1 MEIRM
6 NEVIHMRIGVNLL
19 TLSNDRYGGV
29 EHYLRH
35 LIEHIKK
42 ADEKVKLFLFLTK
55 PSRDIFPDFQD
66 RIKKVMLKESKIQT
80 EVHSRIQENQIDVWF
95 SPVHKSYIPNI
106 QVPSVATIHDV
117 LHTRYPKF
125 VPGELE
131 ENNRYYEKFTP
142 SFDAVITVSEF
153 SKKAISKHLHIPK
166 EKITAIYPD
175 APETF
180 NQYRESF
187 QNNRIIE
194 QLKSG
199 FALYPASYNPHKNHL
214 NLLKAIVFLRDHHKK
229 RIPLV
234 LTGFAALDNRT
245 FQSVLS
251 FIQNQGLQ
259 DQVKILGY
267 VPTEAMPDLYAN
279 ASFLVFPSLYEGFG
293 IPLVEAMKSKC
304 PIICS
309 DRASIPEVTGDTALH
324 FNPEKPED
332 IANKMLK
339 ILHPETRNAL
349 ISKGMVRSK
358 IFSWDKCAKETL
370 AVFQQ
375 VIKRNDKR

>member
-1 MEIRM
+1 
-6 NEVIHMRIGVNLL
+6 MRIGVNLL
-19 TLSNDRYGGV
+19 TLSKDRYGGV
-29 EHYLRH
+29 EHYIKY
-35 LIEHIKK
+35 LIEHLTK
-42 ADEKVKLFLFLTK
+42 ADENVKLYLFLTK

-80 EVHSRIQENQIDVWF
+80 EVHSRIQEHQIDVWF

-117 LHTRYPKF
+117 LHTRYPQF
-125 VPGELE
+125 VPGELQ

-142 SFDAVITVSEF
+142 SFDAVLTVSEF
-153 SKKAISKHLHIPK
+153 SKNAISKHLQIPK
-166 EKITAIYPD
+166 EKITATYPD
-175 APETF
+175 APESF
-180 NQYRESF
+180 NSYRGRYK
-187 QNNRIIE
+187 NNRIIE
-194 QLKSG
+194 QLESG

-214 NLLKAIVFLRDHHKK
+214 ALLKAILFLRDQQKK
-229 RIPLV
+229 HIPLV
-234 LTGFAALDNRT
+234 LTGFSDPENRT
-245 FQSVLS
+245 HQSVLS
-251 FIQNQGLQ
+251 FIKNHALQ

-267 VPTEAMPDLYAN
+267 VPTEAMPDLYAK

-309 DRASIPEVTGDTALH
+309 DRASIPEVAGDAALY

-339 ILHPETRNAL
+339 IMHPETRNLL

-358 IFSWDKCAKETL
+358 IFSWDLCAKETL

-375 VIKRNDKR
+375 IINRNDKR

>member
-1 MEIRM
+1 
-6 NEVIHMRIGVNLL
+6 MRIGVNLL
-19 TLSNDRYGGV
+19 TLSKDRYGGV
-29 EHYLRH
+29 EHYVKH
-35 LIEHIKK
+35 LIEHLKK
-42 ADEKVKLFLFLTK
+42 ADERVKLFLFLTK
-55 PSRDIFPDFQD
+55 PSRDIFDDFQD
-66 RIKKVMLKESKIQT
+66 RIKKVMLKGSKIQT
-80 EVHSRIQENQIDVWF
+80 EVHSRIQEHQIDVWF

-117 LHTRYPKF
+117 LHTRYPQF
-125 VPGELE
+125 VPGELQ

-142 SFDAVITVSEF
+142 SFDAVLTVSAF
-153 SKKAISKHLHIPK
+153 SKNTISNQLQIPK

-175 APETF
+175 APEVF
-180 NQYRESF
+180 NHFKEKD
-187 QNNRIIE
+187 QNNKIIE
-194 QLKSG
+194 QLENG

-214 NLLKAIVFLRDHHKK
+214 TLLKAIVFLRDHHKT

-234 LTGFAALDNRT
+234 LTGFAASDNRT

-251 FIQNQGLQ
+251 FIQNHSLQ

-267 VPTEAMPDLYAN
+267 VPTEAMPDLYAK

-309 DRASIPEVTGDTALH
+309 DRASIPEVAGDAALY
-324 FNPEKPED
+324 FNPERPED

-339 ILHPETRNAL
+339 ISHPETRNAL

-358 IFSWDKCAKETL
+358 NFSWDQCAKETL

-375 VIKRNDKR
+375 VIKRNVKR